1 MAFKSGGFTKVMKNI
16 NQHDQHFR
24 SGYIAIVGRP
34 NVGKSTLM
42 NALLQQNLA
51 IVSPK
56 PQTTRH
62 RIIGI
67 LNGENH
73 QAIFLDTPGVIE
85 PTYLLQETMTKTALN
100 TMKGVDLI
108 LIMVEAT
115 GFHPLDEKLLRFT
128 KNCNTN
134 KLLIINKID
143 KVSKDHILPL
153 IDSFKEH
160 DNFQEIIPISALK
173 ADGLNILLTIILSNL
188 PEGEP
193 FYPPD
198 IISNEPERFFVS
210 EIIREQILL
219 QYSEEIPYA
228 ATVQVEEFQEK
239 PGRKDYILAIIYVE
253 RDSQKGI
260 IIGKGGQALKKT
272 GKLAREGIEHFIGR
286 PVFLELRVQVRK
298 KWRKNASQLKRLG
311 Y

>member
-1 MAFKSGGFTKVMKNI
+1 MAFKSGDFTKGMKNI
-16 NQHDQHFR
+16 NQQDQHFR

-42 NALLQQNLA
+42 NALLQQKLA

-85 PTYLLQETMTKTALN
+85 PKYLLQETMTKTALN
-100 TMKGVDLI
+100 TMKGADLI

-115 GFHPLDEKLLRFT
+115 GFHPLDEKVLRFT
-128 KNCNTN
+128 KNCNTP

-153 IDSFKEH
+153 IDSFKEY

-198 IISNEPERFFVS
+198 MISNEPERFFVS

-228 ATVQVEEFQEK
+228 ATVRVDEFQEK

-260 IIGKGGQALKKT
+260 IIGKGGQALKKI